1 MHSHPQNCPQC
12 DYIYVTRHAYE
23 SHSWWQGFRFW
34 RQLQPDALTPGSLHY
49 SKDMLGLVPGKG
61 QCSQEESRPSV
72 IMCTC
77 MLSFFSHVQLFVI
90 HTPSTRHIPP
100 HPTPTTMDCSLQAP
114 LSMGFSRQE
123 YWSGCHFLLQRIFL
137 IQGSKLFLLCFLP
150 WQSSSLLLELSGKP
164 INDYTYQQHVIRLH
178 KASLK
183 L

>member
-90 HTPSTRHIPP
+90 HTLHPPHPTPP

-114 LSMGFSRQE
+114 LFMEFSRQE
-123 YWSGCHFLLQRIFL
+123 YC
-137 IQGSKLFLLCFLP
+137 SKLPFTP
-150 WQSSSLLLELSGKP
+150 PGDLSHPGIEP
-164 INDYTYQQHVIRLH
+164 RSPALQADYHLSHRGSICGNFHQHPEEI
-178 KASLK
+178 
-183 L
+183 